1 RQHDARAAR
10 GVHALRGHGRLR
22 RRPLRRHAGGGQR
35 AELRLRAEPAA
46 AAPRRGRR
54 HRHGRRRAGGRRAG
68 RRPAAARRRGALV
81 RERQPGAAGDD
92 GHRPRPEPQRHR
104 PPDPRGAGAAA
115 PPAGA
120 ARRNR
125 RRRRGGCRA
134 PARRRADRHAVRARA
149 PRRARGRGARR
160 AGARR
165 PAGGRRRGGRGPR
178 RRASRVGGHRP
189 PLHGRGGRD
198 HGPGARARAA
208 AGPGTRPRRRAVG
221 GQRAGPDGGGGGPM
235 TAATSPA
242 AALEV
247 RDVVLRFGGHL
258 ARDRGSLTAPAREV
272 PGLIGPNG
280 AGKTTLFNVVTGLQ
294 APQRGTV
301 LLDGQDVTRL
311 APYRRARRGL
321 ARTFQRLELFG
332 LLTVAENVELAAS
345 VRGRRRPGRSAD
357 EALEL
362 VGLRDLAGVRADEL
376 PTGKA
381 RLVELARALA
391 TGPRVLLLDEPASG
405 QSEAETDEF
414 RDVLLTVAG
423 EGIAVVLVEH
433 DVQLVMRTCSQVHVL
448 DFGRVLAAGT
458 PEEIQRNDAVIE
470 AYLGAAPGVPA

>member
-1 RQHDARAAR
+1 
-10 GVHALRGHGRLR
+10 
-22 RRPLRRHAGGGQR
+22 
-35 AELRLRAEPAA
+35 
-46 AAPRRGRR
+46 
-54 HRHGRRRAGGRRAG
+54 
-68 RRPAAARRRGALV
+68 
-81 RERQPGAAGDD
+81 
-92 GHRPRPEPQRHR
+92 
-104 PPDPRGAGAAA
+104 
-115 PPAGA
+115 
-120 ARRNR
+120 
-125 RRRRGGCRA
+125 
-134 PARRRADRHAVRARA
+134 
-149 PRRARGRGARR
+149 
-160 AGARR
+160 
-165 PAGGRRRGGRGPR
+165 
-178 RRASRVGGHRP
+178 
-189 PLHGRGGRD
+189 
-198 HGPGARARAA
+198 
-208 AGPGTRPRRRAVG
+208 
-221 GQRAGPDGGGGGPM
+221 M

-247 RDVVLRFGGHL
+247 RDVVVRFGGHL
-258 ARDRGSLTAPAREV
+258 ALDRVSLTARAGEV
-272 PGLIGPNG
+272 TGLIGPNG

-433 DVQLVMRTCSQVHVL
+433 DVQLVMRTCSEVHVL